1 MEVTGVERQKKI
13 SQPKVNHKKVRAKI
27 WADRYMYLMILPV
40 VIYFVLFHYWPMLW
54 LRIAFYDYKILKG
67 FEGSKFVGLKHFKSF
82 IQSPDFL
89 NIIWN
94 TLYLNLLSLAFA
106 FPAPIVFALLLNE
119 LAAGKFKKTV
129 QTISYLPHFLS
140 MVVVVSMIKN
150 ILSPSIGIV
159 NSIMKNMGMEEIYF
173 LGEAKYFRPIM
184 IISGIWQ
191 EMGWGSIIY
200 LSALSGIDPELYEAA
215 VMDGAGR
222 FKQVIYITLPGIA
235 QTIIVMLILRIGTL
249 LSVGFEKVYLMQNA
263 YNLSVSEVISTY
275 VYKRGMINNNYSLAT
290 AVGMFNGII
299 SLILVS
305 LANSLS
311 RKYTEISLI

>member
-13 SQPKVNHKKVRAKI
+13 GKPKVNHKKVRAKI

>member
-1 MEVTGVERQKKI
+1 MEVTGVRDKDSKL
-13 SQPKVNHKKVRAKI
+13 KVNHKKVRAKI

-249 LSVGFEKVYLMQNA
+249 LSVGFEKY
-263 YNLSVSEVISTY
+263 I
-275 VYKRGMINNNYSLAT
+275 
-290 AVGMFNGII
+290 
-299 SLILVS
+299 
-305 LANSLS
+305 
-311 RKYTEISLI
+311 